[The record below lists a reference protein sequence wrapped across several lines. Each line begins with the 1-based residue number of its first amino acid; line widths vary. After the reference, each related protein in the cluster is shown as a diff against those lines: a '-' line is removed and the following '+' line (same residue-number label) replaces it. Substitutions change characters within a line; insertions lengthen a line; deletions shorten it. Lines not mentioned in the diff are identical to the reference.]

1 MQQTRT
7 TSAHEKRSVPV
18 VYIRTQPLS
27 LLWLNWRRFTERL
40 CKSRALRPTALR
52 TTSGGNAHMVLPD
65 PIIDEH
71 RAEGA
76 GAGRDQERA
85 QPQARAESGELVEA
99 GVRARMSECPDSFAA
114 DNSLTVVANL
124 ERSGPYKGCLV
135 LRLGDHSGDI
145 IASLSLSPDSLQLT
159 QVRDHVVEVM
169 PLAPGQ
175 PRTTSPDYVV
185 YLVFRNSARFDRFRA
200 MLVETACPVL

>member
-1 MQQTRT
+1 MQLTRT
-7 TSAHEKRSVPV
+7 TAAHEKRSVPV

-27 LLWLNWRRFTERL
+27 LLWLNWRRFTDRL
-40 CKSRALRPTALR
+40 CKSHALRPTALR
-52 TTSGGNAHMVLPD
+52 SSGGDAYRVRPD

-76 GAGRDQERA
+76 SAGRDQERA
-85 QPQARAESGELVEA
+85 QPQAKAESGELVEA
-99 GVRARMSECPDSFAA
+99 GVRARMCECPDSFAS
-114 DNSLTVVANL
+114 DKSLTVVANL
-124 ERSGPYKGCLV
+124 ERSGPHKGCLV

-145 IASLSLSPDSLQLT
+145 IASLSLSPDSLQLA

-175 PRTTSPDYVV
+175 PRTTSPEYVV
-185 YLVFRNSARFDRFRA
+185 YLVFRNSARFDRFRT
-200 MLVETACPVL
+200 MLVETACPVV